1 MQLTLDGRRFRFD
14 GDLTYADSPAGGES
28 VQGLLMNA
36 RFIQG
41 VFDDAADPGRFARF
55 GHATWDA
62 EAQTDRLIAALP
74 AWYRWGLRAFTVGF
88 QGGGPC
94 FTTDNTTID
103 NNPFGARG
111 DAIEPAYA
119 SRMERLIRA
128 ADACGMAVIVSFFY
142 GDQASRLA
150 DDDAIRNSVITASR
164 WLRDAGYGN
173 VLIEVA
179 NEYNVEP
186 FRQHPVLF
194 EPYGVASLIELAR
207 TESGGLPV
215 GCSGTG
221 GMMPDAII
229 DASDVVLVH
238 GNGQTRQAFANLIRR
253 VRDRAPEKP
262 IVCNEDSPAISN
274 LPVAMREGVSWGYYN
289 NWTKQEPPTS
299 WEVLP
304 GMDRFFAWR
313 MAAALG
319 YEPEPISES
328 EQFMLCGLGPHE
340 YANGHRWPI
349 LACLFPE
356 AVDRVVFERDGVVI
370 ETIYDDPFA
379 IGWRSNWLYRGCPAE
394 EGMHHWEA
402 TAVLREGSEVV
413 CKAEA
418 EFA

>member
-1 MQLTLDGRRFRFD
+1 MQLTVDGRRFRFD

-74 AWYRWGLRAFTVGF
+74 EWHRWGLRAFTVGF

-103 NNPFGARG
+103 NNPFGPRG

-119 SRMERLIRA
+119 KRMDRLIRA
-128 ADACGMAVIVSFFY
+128 ADALGMAVIVSFFY

-150 DDDAIRNSVITASR
+150 DDDAIRNAVITASR

-194 EPYGVASLIELAR
+194 EPYDVASLIELAR

-221 GMMPDAII
+221 GVMPDAII
-229 DASDVVLVH
+229 DASDVVLIH

-253 VRDRAPEKP
+253 VRDRAPEKS

-299 WEVLP
+299 WEVLS

-319 YEPEPISES
+319 YEPEPIPES
-328 EQFMLCGLGPHE
+328 KQFMLCGFGPHE
-340 YANGHRWPI
+340 HANGRRWPN
-349 LACLFPE
+349 LACLCPE
-356 AVDRVVFERDGVVI
+356 AVDRVVFERDGVAI

-379 IGWRSNWLYRGCPAE
+379 IGWRTNWLHRGWPAE
-394 EGMHHWEA
+394 EGMHHWQA
-402 TAVLREGSEVV
+402 TAVLCDGSEVV
-413 CKAEA
+413 YTAEA